1 MCFTFVNLLNIHKN
15 SVINP
20 VLETRTLRYR
30 EVKQCAQGHSWKAVS
45 QNELRKS
52 GSKAQC

>member
-1 MCFTFVNLLNIHKN
+1 MCFTFVNLLNLPKN

-30 EVKQCAQGHSWKAVS
+30 EVKQCAQSC
-45 QNELRKS
+45 QPEFELRES

>member
-1 MCFTFVNLLNIHKN
+1 MCFTFVNLLNIHK
-15 SVINP
+15 NP

-52 GSKAQC
+52 GSKAQY